1 MQTTKDSLAVG
12 NGWLGPLAAT
22 SLKRADEPPLDME
35 LEMTASLL
43 RVSAALVLLAACS
56 SADESALQGS
66 DAAGDGAVRN
76 AGLGISSS
84 ELAGQPVPG
93 TQEDL
98 EVSVGD
104 RVYFTYDSVVLSPQ
118 AIQTLDGQAAW
129 LEQYPNVLVT
139 VEGHADERGTREYN
153 LALGDRR
160 ANAVKN
166 YLVALD
172 IPPSR
177 VLTISYGEER
187 PADPGH
193 DEQAWTENRRAVT
206 TVTTTQ

>member
-1 MQTTKDSLAVG
+1 MIT
-12 NGWLGPLAAT
+12 PLLRLCA
-22 SLKRADEPPLDME
+22 
-35 LEMTASLL
+35 ASL
-43 RVSAALVLLAACS
+43 LLAACS
-56 SADESALQGS
+56 SADEAALEGAGAGGS
-66 DAAGDGAVRN
+66 GGPGDVRN

-104 RVYFTYDSVVLSPQ
+104 RVYFAYDSVVLSPQ
-118 AIQTLDGQAAW
+118 ATQTLDGQAAW
-129 LEQYPNVLVT
+129 LQQYGDVLVT
-139 VEGHADERGTREYN
+139 IEGHADERGTREYN

-160 ANAVKN
+160 ANAVRN

-177 VLTISYGEER
+177 ILTISYGEER